1 MLGEVGHGAATPYN
15 QVPAHNCRQMFP
27 VPQLCCAIEKEFGM
41 TGVHNMASLALAV
54 AMVPFMAMGGSAWAQ
69 DASSS
74 AAPAAPA
81 AVAGD
86 ATAGADVFKKCAAC
100 HNIGPG
106 AKNKIGPSLTGVV
119 GRQPG
124 TFPGFAYSA
133 AMKDFG
139 TKNAAWTPEL
149 LTQFLAGPGKF
160 VPGTKMT
167 FAGLPQPTDVAN
179 VIAYLASQ
187 TGP

>member
-1 MLGEVGHGAATPYN
+1 
-15 QVPAHNCRQMFP
+15 
-27 VPQLCCAIEKEFGM
+27 M
-41 TGVHNMASLALAV
+41 TGVRTVTGLAITMAML
-54 AMVPFMAMGGSAWAQ
+54 PFMVMSGSALAQ

-74 AAPAAPA
+74 SSASAAPAPA
-81 AVAGD
+81 AITGD
-86 ATAGADVFKKCAAC
+86 ATAGADVFKKCAVC

-119 GRQPG
+119 GRHPG
-124 TFPGFAYSA
+124 TFPGFNYSA

-139 TKNAAWTPEL
+139 SKNDAWTPDL
-149 LTQFLAGPGKF
+149 LKQFLPGPSKF
-160 VPGTKMT
+160 IPGTKMT
-167 FAGLPQPTDVAN
+167 FAGLANPTDVDN

>member
-1 MLGEVGHGAATPYN
+1 MIGVRNVTGLAIAVSML
-15 QVPAHNCRQMFP
+15 
-27 VPQLCCAIEKEFGM
+27 
-41 TGVHNMASLALAV
+41 
-54 AMVPFMAMGGSAWAQ
+54 PFMVIGSALAQ

-74 AAPAAPA
+74 AAPAP

-124 TFPGFAYSA
+124 TFAGFNYSA
-133 AMKDFG
+133 ALKTFG
-139 TKNAAWTPEL
+139 TTNPAWTPAL
-149 LTQFLAGPGKF
+149 LAQFLQGPSKL

-167 FAGLPQPTDVAN
+167 FPGLPQQTDVDN
-179 VIAYLASQ
+179 VIAYLATQ